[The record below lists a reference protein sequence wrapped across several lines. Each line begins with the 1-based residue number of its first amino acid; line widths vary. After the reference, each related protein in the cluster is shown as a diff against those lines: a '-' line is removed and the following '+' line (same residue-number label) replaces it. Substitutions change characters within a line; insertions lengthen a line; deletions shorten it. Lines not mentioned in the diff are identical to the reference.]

1 MSEVKRFNVHPSD
14 MYHPNTVWG
23 PGLPGSKWCVLASD
37 HDALKADNAR
47 LRGAL
52 VKYGEHGLYCP
63 YMEGQCDCGLLEALG
78 ALWEVAK

>member
-1 MSEVKRFNVHPSD
+1 MSDVQRYAVLHRF
-14 MYHPNTVWG
+14 TVLSLLKSWNG
-23 PGLPGSKWCVLASD
+23 CGVEMVLAAD
-37 HDALKADNAR
+37 YDALKADNAR
-47 LRGAL
+47 LREAL